1 MGRRPVRREPLP
13 DINER
18 LFRLKEVRVIG
29 SDGAQLGVLDTR
41 EAVNRAQAE
50 GLDLVLV
57 AAQADPPVCRIVDYG
72 KYKYE
77 LAKRTKDNKPKKQEV
92 KGIKISPVIAD
103 HDLMVAVRSTIK
115 FLEEGHKVRVVCRFR
130 KKQLTHPEVGRAR
143 LMKLIERVEE
153 IGKPDRD
160 PVMSGME
167 MVVVINPK
175 AIGSKKNAQGKTE
188 DKQDSSEAVQDLG
201 DGQDHSA

>member
-18 LFRLKEVRVIG
+18 LLRLKEVRVIG

-41 EAVNRAQAE
+41 DAVNRAQGE

-57 AAQADPPVCRIVDYG
+57 APNADPPVCRIVDYG

>member
-153 IGKPDRD
+153 IGKPDRE

>member
-29 SDGAQLGVLDTR
+29 SDGGQLGVLDTR
-41 EAVNRAQAE
+41 DAVNRAQSE

-130 KKQLTHPEVGRAR
+130 KKQLTHPEVGKAR
-143 LMKLIERVEE
+143 LLKLIERVEE
-153 IGKPDRD
+153 VGKPDRE

-175 AIGSKKNAQGKTE
+175 IIGSKKNAQGKTE

>member
-29 SDGAQLGVLDTR
+29 SDGTQQGVMDTR
-41 EAVNRAQAE
+41 DAVNRAQSE

-57 AAQADPPVCRIVDYG
+57 APNADPPVCRIVDYG

-130 KKQLTHPEVGRAR
+130 KKQLTHPEVGKAR
-143 LMKLIERVEE
+143 LLKLIERVEE
-153 IGKPDRD
+153 VGKPDRE

-175 AIGSKKNAQGKTE
+175 TIGSKKNAQGKTE

>member
-57 AAQADPPVCRIVDYG
+57 AAQADPPVCRVVDYG

-153 IGKPDRD
+153 IGKPDRE

>member
-1 MGRRPVRREPLP
+1 M
-13 DINER
+13 
-18 LFRLKEVRVIG
+18 KEVRVIG

-41 EAVNRAQAE
+41 DAVNRAQGE

-57 AAQADPPVCRIVDYG
+57 APNADPPVCRIVDYG

-130 KKQLTHPEVGRAR
+130 KKQLTHPEVGKAR
-143 LMKLIERVEE
+143 LLKLIERVEE
-153 IGKPDRD
+153 VGKPDRE

-175 AIGSKKNAQGKTE
+175 IIGSKKNAQGKTE

>member
-41 EAVNRAQAE
+41 DAVNRAQGE

-57 AAQADPPVCRIVDYG
+57 APNADPPVCRIVDYG

-143 LMKLIERVEE
+143 LLKLIERVEE
-153 IGKPDRD
+153 VGKPDRD

-175 AIGSKKNAQGKTE
+175 IIGSKKNAQGKTE

>member
-41 EAVNRAQAE
+41 DAVNRAQGE

-57 AAQADPPVCRIVDYG
+57 APNADPPVCRIVDYG

-130 KKQLTHPEVGRAR
+130 KKQLTHPEVGKAR
-143 LMKLIERVEE
+143 LLKLIERVEE
-153 IGKPDRD
+153 VGKPDRE

-175 AIGSKKNAQGKTE
+175 IIGSKKNAQGKTE

>member
-29 SDGAQLGVLDTR
+29 SDGGQLGVLDTR
-41 EAVNRAQAE
+41 DAVKQAQGE

-57 AAQADPPVCRIVDYG
+57 APNADPPVCRIVDYG

-130 KKQLTHPEVGRAR
+130 KKQLTHPEVGKAR
-143 LMKLIERVEE
+143 LLKLIERVEE
-153 IGKPDRD
+153 VGKPDRD

-175 AIGSKKNAQGKTE
+175 IIGSKKNAQGKTE

>member
-41 EAVNRAQAE
+41 DAVNRAQGE

-57 AAQADPPVCRIVDYG
+57 APNADPPVCRIVDYG

-130 KKQLTHPEVGRAR
+130 KKQLTHPEVGKAR
-143 LMKLIERVEE
+143 LLKLIERV
-153 IGKPDRD
+153 
-160 PVMSGME
+160 
-167 MVVVINPK
+167 
-175 AIGSKKNAQGKTE
+175 
-188 DKQDSSEAVQDLG
+188 
-201 DGQDHSA
+201 

>member
-41 EAVNRAQAE
+41 DAVNRAQGE

-57 AAQADPPVCRIVDYG
+57 APNADPPVCRIVDYG

-130 KKQLTHPEVGRAR
+130 KKQLTHPEVGKAR
-143 LMKLIERVEE
+143 LLKLIERVEE
-153 IGKPDRD
+153 VGKPDRE

-175 AIGSKKNAQGKTE
+175 IIGSKKNAQGKTE
-188 DKQDSSEAVQDLG
+188 DKQDSSEAVQD
-201 DGQDHSA
+201 

>member
-29 SDGAQLGVLDTR
+29 SDGAQLGILDTR
-41 EAVNRAQAE
+41 DAVNRAQGE

-57 AAQADPPVCRIVDYG
+57 APNADPPVCRIVDYG

-130 KKQLTHPEVGRAR
+130 KKQLTHPEVGKAR
-143 LMKLIERVEE
+143 LLKLIERVEE
-153 IGKPDRD
+153 VGKPDRE

-175 AIGSKKNAQGKTE
+175 IIGSKKNAQGKTE

>member
-41 EAVNRAQAE
+41 DAVNRAQGE

-57 AAQADPPVCRIVDYG
+57 APNADPPVCRIVDYG

-92 KGIKISPVIAD
+92 KGIKVSPVIAD

-130 KKQLTHPEVGRAR
+130 KKQLTHPEVGKAR
-143 LMKLIERVEE
+143 LLKLIERVEE
-153 IGKPDRD
+153 VGKPDRE

-175 AIGSKKNAQGKTE
+175 IIGSKKNAQGKTE

>member
-1 MGRRPVRREPLP
+1 M
-13 DINER
+13 
-18 LFRLKEVRVIG
+18 
-29 SDGAQLGVLDTR
+29 
-41 EAVNRAQAE
+41 
-50 GLDLVLV
+50 
-57 AAQADPPVCRIVDYG
+57 
-72 KYKYE
+72 
-77 LAKRTKDNKPKKQEV
+77 KRD
-92 KGIKISPVIAD
+92 AD

-130 KKQLTHPEVGRAR
+130 KKQLTHPEVGKAR
-143 LMKLIERVEE
+143 LLKLIERVEE
-153 IGKPDRD
+153 VGKPDRE

-175 AIGSKKNAQGKTE
+175 IIGSKKNAQGKTE